1 MPPAHQLSAL
11 LGRRGDRTP
20 NTARGPAALGL
31 PAGAS
36 HTAPNPGSFRGGR
49 TLGPESHPWGAGS
62 LRPGARGSPD
72 ASPTC
77 PASAPPAWVP
87 APRDCGR
94 RAAAEDAAPSAGERA
109 PAGNLTGSAAAEAPR
124 GCARR
129 SELRACGHGERQG
142 GAGPGRSLRNHL
154 GYFPLLCSLFP
165 EVSRQT
171 WALSLTLP
179 QANCGQVQE
188 QKALRLTFEY
198 HNELDS
204 SETASV
210 LLPLAQEASS
220 VKFVP

>member
-142 GAGPGRSLRNHL
+142 GAGPGRGR
-154 GYFPLLCSLFP
+154 GKRRGATGVAAGIKRACA
-165 EVSRQT
+165 EGGAG
-171 WALSLTLP
+171 WAAWRRCRRPRPPPPTP
-179 QANCGQVQE
+179 G
-188 QKALRLTFEY
+188 
-198 HNELDS
+198 
-204 SETASV
+204 
-210 LLPLAQEASS
+210 
-220 VKFVP
+220 